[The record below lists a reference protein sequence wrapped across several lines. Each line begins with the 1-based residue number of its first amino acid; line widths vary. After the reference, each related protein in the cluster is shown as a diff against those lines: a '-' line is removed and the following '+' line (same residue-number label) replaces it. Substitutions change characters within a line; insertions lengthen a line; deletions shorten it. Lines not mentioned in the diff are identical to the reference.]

1 VWGGG
6 CQKRRQIYPEQMVTE
21 LRLAPGPTSTRN
33 RNIKEIMG
41 SPVVASCNLVDWY
54 RRWQG
59 NLPSLSTGSENSS
72 RLSIRIH
79 QTARRHIP
87 DDARLDIH
95 RRNNLKHYKVFRKA
109 SYGSEFPQPTF
120 TSAAAENAKLHICP
134 HYYTLPASVYLRL
147 TKC

>member
-1 VWGGG
+1 LSGWRVGGVG
-6 CQKRRQIYPEQMVTE
+6 NEDISHEQRVTG

-33 RNIKEIMG
+33 RDTKPITG
-41 SPVVASCNLVDWY
+41 SSVATSCNLVDWY

-59 NLPSLSTGSENSS
+59 NLPSLSPRSENSSS

-95 RRNNLKHYKVFRKA
+95 RRNNLKHCKVFRKA
-109 SYGSEFPQPTF
+109 THVSEYPRPTF
-120 TSAAAENAKLHICP
+120 TAAAASNAKLHIYL
-134 HYYTLPASVYLRL
+134 HYCTL
-147 TKC
+147 